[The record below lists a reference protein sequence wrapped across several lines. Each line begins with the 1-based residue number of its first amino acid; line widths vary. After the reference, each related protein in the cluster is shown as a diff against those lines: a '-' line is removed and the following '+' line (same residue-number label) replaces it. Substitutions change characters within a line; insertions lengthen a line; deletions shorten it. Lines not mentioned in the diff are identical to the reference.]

1 MQVYCDIP
9 RYTNDMCNTLCQYD
23 TIFDIRWCISNNRS
37 GHKRELRVYMSAE
50 HGKMFIFCLVFSR
63 FELNIYPINCT
74 NCISIEDETQ
84 RRLLSLST
92 NLSSYFSYQV
102 HRLLRRKSAIRLCV
116 YSSQVSWQYEVHTHT
131 YKHTH
136 TYGISWLLRWED
148 GRARRRQGSCDEA
161 DASTPMNEIKIN
173 LLKFLMRI
181 LWLCLH
187 FLFLLYC
194 IFFWCSLFSL
204 FFTYALNMNTCKWDA
219 IKILLLLPTKKSM
232 EKWFLICVVC
242 VKIIACCC
250 CCC

>member
-1 MQVYCDIP
+1 MPV
-9 RYTNDMCNTLCQYD
+9 RY
-23 TIFDIRWCISNNRS
+23 DIRYSMMYIVFGTHNNRS
-37 GHKRELRVYMSAE
+37 GHKREIRVYMSAE

-84 RRLLSLST
+84 RRLFSLST

-116 YSSQVSWQYEVHTHT
+116 FTAHKCHGNTRYTHTHT

-136 TYGISWLLRWED
+136 TYGISWLLRWQD
-148 GRARRRQGSCDEA
+148 GTARRQGSCDEA

-250 CCC
+250 CCCC

>member
-37 GHKRELRVYMSAE
+37 GHKREIRVYMSAE

-116 YSSQVSWQYEVHTHT
+116 FTAHKCHGNTRYTHTQTSIHTHT
-131 YKHTH
+131 GYHDYYDEKMEEQ
-136 TYGISWLLRWED
+136 ED
-148 GRARRRQGSCDEA
+148 GKEAAMKLMPRRQWMKSK
-161 DASTPMNEIKIN
+161 STFWN
-173 LLKFLMRI
+173 F
-181 LWLCLH
+181 WWH

-242 VKIIACCC
+242 FKIIACCC
-250 CCC
+250 CCCC